1 MRLDNYLINK
11 NYFQTRN
18 KAQQAIKTNR
28 IIVNGKVITKNGYE
42 VSELDK
48 IEIIPIEY
56 EFVSRGGYK
65 LLKAIKEFNLDF
77 NDKVVIDLGASTGGF
92 TDCSL
97 KFNAKKVYAIDVGT
111 DQLDKSLKNNEKVIS
126 IENLNIK
133 DINPDNYLDIDYI
146 VMDVSFISVS
156 KLIFKL
162 KELLKEDVKLIL
174 LIKPQFETMNENIN
188 KNGVVKNKDVHINI
202 INKIKEE
209 FLNESIYLNNLT
221 YSPLKGEK
229 SGNIEYLAL
238 FSLNNLNNNINIKEI
253 VDEAYNKII

>member
-111 DQLDKSLKNNEKVIS
+111 DQLD
-126 IENLNIK
+126 
-133 DINPDNYLDIDYI
+133 INPDNYLDIDYI

-174 LIKPQFETMNENIN
+174 LIKPQFEAMNENIN